1 MNALELADELEA
13 MVKIFDGS
21 PSNYAISLT
30 INILRQKQAE
40 IEALKAHLV
49 KELTLTDE
57 DILEE
62 WTCKYSDCYQDT
74 LIEVARAILRKA
86 SEK

>member
-1 MNALELADELEA
+1 MYQINDITGWTW
-13 MVKIFDGS
+13 VITQ
-21 PSNYAISLT
+21 SLPDYEYRNEKPLY
-30 INILRQKQAE
+30 IHPA
-40 IEALKAHLV
+40 

-74 LIEVARAILRKA
+74 LIKFAKAIMKRCGIISGTDK
-86 SEK
+86 